1 MGEVSTILEQ
11 RRHDTKVRTDTLIAQ
26 LKDAEALCVGK
37 ACVYATGSFARGEAH
52 KWSDLDLFI
61 VGQGSPSKR
70 DLRRLDEICIK
81 ADLIEA
87 TQKQGIPEFSGDG
100 RYLDHYTVHE
110 LTSTLGKPE
119 DDVTNTFTAR
129 LLLLLESKPL
139 LERAVYQKITE
150 DVIGAYWA
158 DYIDHKNDFTPAFL
172 ANDILR
178 LWRTFCVNYEART
191 LKVPDLEKAKRKLK
205 NYKLKYSRLLTCYS
219 ALLYLLTLHTRKGT
233 VSPED
238 AAQMIQLS
246 PTERLE
252 WLLGENSVSTAHA
265 GVKALISSYEQ
276 FLVNTAE
283 PENLLI
289 DRFLDRKTSK
299 EFFASAA
306 DFGDKMFEV
315 IETIGQRQKLHRLLV
330 V

>member
-1 MGEVSTILEQ
+1 MSAILEQ
-11 RRHDTKVRTDTLIAQ
+11 RRNETRHRTNDLIAQ
-26 LKDAEALCVGK
+26 LTDAEVLCSGK

-52 KWSDLDLFI
+52 QWSDLDLFI
-61 VGQGSPSKR
+61 VGTGSKHKR
-70 DLRRLDEICIK
+70 DLRRLDEIRIK

-129 LLLLLESKPL
+129 LLLLLESRPL
-139 LERAVYQKITE
+139 LEPIVYQKITE
-150 DVIGAYWA
+150 DVVSAYWI
-158 DYIDHKNDFTPAFL
+158 DYIDHKSDFTPAFL

-191 LKVPDLEKAKRKLK
+191 LRVPDLEKAKRKLK

-219 ALLYLLTLHTRKGT
+219 ALLYLLALHTQKGT

-238 AAQMIQLS
+238 AAQMIKLS

-252 WLLGENSVSTAHA
+252 WLLREPGVSAAHP
-265 GVKALISSYEQ
+265 GLRSLIESYET
-276 FLVNTAE
+276 FLQNTARSE
-283 PENLLI
+283 DSLI
-289 DRFLDRKTSK
+289 DSFLDRTISRQY
-299 EFFASAA
+299 FAEAA
-306 DFGDKMFEV
+306 SFGDQMFEV
-315 IETIGQRQKLHRLLV
+315 IEAIGQHQKLHRLLV
-330 V
+330 I